1 MTTNLFPAVTL
12 GAALGCGVVAGLL
25 FTFSAF
31 LMTALGRLPTAQGI
45 TTMQTINVVILN
57 PAFGLVF
64 FGTMFLC
71 LFLAATFPFTAYQPN
86 AVWRLIGSVL
96 FLAGVGL
103 VTVFVNVPLN
113 SALAEVDPS
122 SLEGAKLWE
131 HYRAAWTG
139 WNHLRTLAA
148 IGATLSFMFAL
159 QQCGD
164 T

>member
-1 MTTNLFPAVTL
+1 MMTNLLPTVTL

-31 LMTALGRLPTAQGI
+31 LMTALDRLPAAQGI

-64 FGTMFLC
+64 FGTMLLC
-71 LFLAATFPFTAYQPN
+71 LFLAVAFPFSTHQPD
-86 AVWRLIGSVL
+86 AIWRLVGAVL

-113 SALAEVDPS
+113 NALAEADPS

-131 HYRAAWTG
+131 HYLATWTG

-148 IGATLSFMFAL
+148 IGATLSFMFAIR
-159 QQCGD
+159 Q
-164 T
+164 